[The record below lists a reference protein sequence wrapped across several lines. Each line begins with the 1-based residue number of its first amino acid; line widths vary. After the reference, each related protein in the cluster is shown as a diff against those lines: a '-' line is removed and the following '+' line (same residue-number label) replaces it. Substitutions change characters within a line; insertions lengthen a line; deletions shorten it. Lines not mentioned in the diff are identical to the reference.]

1 MASSDVHKKMRQAK
15 NAMAP
20 DRQTVASEEGTE
32 FIFIKNKPKTPET
45 PENTISTS
53 AFLNRSSSTVLS
65 PFLSSSQGKE
75 EEEEEIPLTRRD
87 VVVCLIKVAFF
98 IEKKC
103 REI

>member
-1 MASSDVHKKMRQAK
+1 
-15 NAMAP
+15 MAP

-32 FIFIKNKPKTPET
+32 FIFIKNTPKTPET

-75 EEEEEIPLTRRD
+75 EEEEDEIPLTRRD
-87 VVVCLIKVAFF
+87 VVVRNKNIAFLLRKNV
-98 IEKKC
+98 EKFRK
-103 REI
+103 RRI